1 MTAAA
6 LLDTAR
12 LRSLLIE
19 EIEEAGEITTGEL
32 AARMPGKE
40 VVVDVPCDGV
50 CRRKARWSQTQTVL
64 EHQPARHRIL
74 APRTANDVYRHLRA
88 LEDTGIITG
97 LRGTEAR
104 GVLWV
109 WKGDEFDEP
118 RDLAIGSAVACR
130 PIITPTLRSKEGL
143 L

>member
-1 MTAAA
+1 MTAPG

-12 LRSLLIE
+12 LRSLLID
-19 EIEEAGEITTGEL
+19 EIEEAGAITTGEL

-40 VVVDVPCDGV
+40 VVVEVPCDSV
-50 CRRKARWSQTQTVL
+50 CRRKTRWSQTGTVL
-64 EHQPARHRIL
+64 EHQSTRHRIL
-74 APRTANDVYRHLRA
+74 TSRTASDIYRHLRA

-97 LRGTEAR
+97 LRGTGAR

-109 WKGDEFDEP
+109 WNGDEFDEP
-118 RDLAIGSAVACR
+118 RDLAFGSAAACR
-130 PIITPTLRSKEGL
+130 PIVTPALKEGL